1 MSFEGKSRFFPIL
14 FFTDLFKIKA
24 APTLSF
30 CPEGKNRV
38 FSQLSFRENV
48 DKKPAVLAPQSHSPT
63 FLKSSIWCKCV
74 NWLKFSSWRVPHRK
88 PRLAGDG
95 RPVLPRKWGHQG
107 RTRAAHYLWQ
117 PQRPDHC
124 QHQRCYPALYNQDSP
139 SDTCEINISFLDSKN
154 NNTGEFRTLGR
165 CSLDWATAVL
175 GEADRELTW
184 VTLS

>member
-1 MSFEGKSRFFPIL
+1 MPRQSWQFWLSKTFTSNVLMSFEGKSRFFPIL
-14 FFTDLFKIKA
+14 WVFPQIFFKIKA

-38 FSQLSFRENV
+38 FSQLSFREKV

-139 SDTCEINISFLDSKN
+139 SDTCEINISFHQSKIIIQEN
-154 NNTGEFRTLGR
+154 PVH
-165 CSLDWATAVL
+165 WAGVP
-175 GEADRELTW
+175 
-184 VTLS
+184 